1 MKDDWI
7 QTALDPKNEGKFSD
21 KAKRAKMTTLA
32 FAKKVIKKYKGVK
45 GNTPIQTR
53 LLRQAVM
60 AKTLIEKNK
69 KK

>member
-7 QTALDPKNEGKFSD
+7 QTALDPKNDGKFSD

-45 GNTPIQTR
+45 GNTKVQTK
-53 LLRQAVM
+53 LLRQAVF

-69 KK
+69 NK